1 MLTEC
6 IGESVTL
13 NGKVYPCTVSLTM
26 DLVGGKWKAVIL
38 YHLLHGEK
46 RFSELCRHMSA
57 VTEMTLSK
65 QLKQLEADGI
75 ISKKIIGK
83 KPPVK
88 AVYNLTDFGR
98 SLIPVLNAITEW
110 GNQVAI
116 NKGSFINSNI

>member
-6 IGESVTL
+6 IGDGVAL
-13 NGKVYPCTVSLTM
+13 NGKNYPCTVSLTM

-38 YHLLHGEK
+38 YHLQQGEK
-46 RFSELCRHMSA
+46 RFSELHRHMSD

-65 QLKQLEADGI
+65 QLKQLEADGL
-75 ISKKIIGK
+75 ISKEVFGK

-88 AVYNLTDFGR
+88 VVYTLTEFGQ
-98 SLIPVLNAITEW
+98 SFLPVLNAITEW

-116 NKGSFINSNI
+116 NKGSFITNNS

>member
-6 IGESVTL
+6 IGEGVAL
-13 NGKVYPCTVSLTM
+13 NGKSYPCTVSLTM

-46 RFSELCRHMSA
+46 RFSELCRDMSA

-65 QLKQLEADGI
+65 LLKQLEADGMV
-75 ISKKIIGK
+75 SRKVFGK

-88 AVYNLTDFGR
+88 VVYTLTEFGQ
-98 SLIPVLNAITEW
+98 SFIPVLNAITEW

-116 NKGSFINSNI
+116 NKGSFIKSNP

>member
-6 IGESVTL
+6 IGESVAL
-13 NGKVYPCTVSLTM
+13 NGKIYPCTVSLTM

-38 YHLLHGEK
+38 YHLQHGEK
-46 RFSELCRHMSA
+46 RFSELHRHMSA

-65 QLKQLEADGI
+65 QLKQLENDGM
-75 ISKKIIGK
+75 ISKKVIGK

-88 AVYNLTDFGR
+88 VIYTLTEFGQ
-98 SLIPVLNAITEW
+98 SFLPVLNAITEW

-116 NKGSFINSNI
+116 NKGSFITNNS